1 MNYNLP
7 KMLLHPNKL
16 DYSFNDI
23 EISYLIDAKKD
34 LMKRYYNIVS
44 QTIWKIVLS
53 NLRRRIELYGTHK
66 FLDNLEEN
74 EKNIYFKTNNTY
86 SQKLALLDNL
96 VLIKNSLKLYIISEK
111 TYTVLNFFYWF
122 SKNNTNENTT
132 FEDITSIIILL
143 ENHLFKIKIND
154 KTSTQEKEETHLNK
168 DSIPKRRKNDF
179 TTIKLSSKK
188 IRKSDLFLEQK
199 LANQKRRDEDIKKES
214 LNQRRK
220 NDFNIPKK
228 KIQRRRSGDIK
239 DEIPRRRRENDFI
252 ETKIKLQNRRDSDS
266 KINIPRRRRKN
277 D

>member
-7 KMLLHPNKL
+7 KILLHPNKL

-23 EISYLIDAKKD
+23 EINYLIDAKKD

-74 EKNIYFKTNNTY
+74 EKNIYFKINNTN
-86 SQKLALLDNL
+86 SQKLALLNNL

-122 SKNNTNENTT
+122 SKNNSNENIT
-132 FEDITSIIILL
+132 FEDITSIITLL
-143 ENHLFKIKIND
+143 ENNLFKIKINY
-154 KTSTQEKEETHLNK
+154 KTSEQQKEETHLNK
-168 DSIPKRRKNDF
+168 ESLPKRRKNDL
-179 TTIKLSSKK
+179 TNIKLSSKK

-199 LANQKRRDEDIKKES
+199 LANQKRKDEDIKKET
-214 LNQRRK
+214 LKQRRK
-220 NDFNIPKK
+220 NDFNISKE
-228 KIQRRRSGDIK
+228 KIQKRRSSDIK
-239 DEIPRRRRENDFI
+239 E
-252 ETKIKLQNRRDSDS
+252 K
-266 KINIPRRRRKN
+266 IPRRRRKN
-277 D
+277 DFLETKIILQNRRDTDSKIKTPRRRRKND